1 MAPKAS
7 KGKGAAKASA
17 GKEMPESELVKLQKK
32 HALFTSTI
40 DALTL
45 RD

>member
-7 KGKGAAKASA
+7 KGKGAAKAAEGRELS
-17 GKEMPESELVKLQKK
+17 ENELVKVRKR
-32 HALFTSTI
+32 HALFVSMI
-40 DALTL
+40 DVLTL